1 MRFFDE
7 KATTKQLITVAKLLD
22 ETVGQLAALTEIIE
36 QLKER
41 IEELESA

>member
-22 ETVGQLAALTEIIE
+22 KTVGQLVALTEIIE

-41 IEELESA
+41 IKELEK